1 MEEKSQEKVS
11 NDLKRNKYYINIIL
25 IGNAAVGKSSLIER
39 IINNSFRFNTIPTIG
54 QYQNYIKVDLKN
66 HSSINYNY
74 IDTGCQEQFI
84 NSWIHLLDKANIII
98 FVNVKDKLDVNT
110 YLIEKRVLLSDVKVI
125 CCINKKDQFSD
136 AENAKIIKNFKEKNE
151 KLKDEPIILT
161 SALTSDG
168 IDELKNKI
176 NEYSINI
183 MYNKMN
189 VTQNE
194 NVCINLNSKL
204 SIKEKKKCCS

>member
-1 MEEKSQEKVS
+1 M
-11 NDLKRNKYYINIIL
+11 KRNEYYINIIL

-183 MYNKMN
+183 MNNKMN